1 MIPELLASLDKEDAE
16 FVRPALVRALAAL
29 GSDARVSSALVRET
43 GRGEDFFRSAVIEAL
58 GDYKAAYAID
68 ALAAIARQDGPL
80 LDDSALAL
88 GKIGDSRALETLATL
103 QRSASPAL
111 QPIVAASTC
120 LIGVQCAE
128 QEQYLI
134 DTLKTSGESGQPQE
148 MVRAGVTGLRSAGP
162 CRTVV
167 GRRGAAGD
175 RCDTRAT
182 RFARPLHSRWRRSP
196 FAIRR
201 WRLLCWKRLQQ
212 ADAISLL
219 AEGFDML
226 EEDFDKE
233 QFFALA
239 RKTYW
244 SAPDG
249 SPTRSLMQ
257 TLIGEL
263 DF

>member
-1 MIPELLASLDKEDAE
+1 MIPELLASLDTEDAE

-43 GRGEDFFRSAVIEAL
+43 GRGEDFCRSAVIEAL

-68 ALAAIARQDGPL
+68 VLAAIARQDGPL

-88 GKIGDSRALETLATL
+88 GKIGDLRALETLATL

-134 DTLKTSGESGQPQE
+134 DTIKTSGESGQH
-148 MVRAGVTGLRSAGP
+148 LRRWCERESPAFERWPLPDGP
-162 CRTVV
+162 RPP
-167 GRRGAAGD
+167 RRCW
-175 RCDTRAT
+175 RSVHTRAT

-196 FAIRR
+196 FAIPH
-201 WRLLCWKRLQQ
+201 WRLLCLLEKAQQ

-219 AEGFDML
+219 AEGFL
-226 EEDFDKE
+226 TCRGRLR
-233 QFFALA
+233 QGTVL
-239 RKTYW
+239 R
-244 SAPDG
+244 
-249 SPTRSLMQ
+249 TRSERRPGALRTDRQ
-257 TLIGEL
+257 HGR
-263 DF
+263 